1 VDGDELMFV
10 VRLVYNQRQAQLV
23 TATCAC
29 PEEGARWTR
38 YGNRLR
44 LTVMDGW
51 LPGNVDQAICAIVLE
66 FKEFRHLLVPPGVT
80 WNEA

>member
-1 VDGDELMFV
+1 MLV
-10 VRLVYNQRQAQLV
+10 VRLVCNWCQARLV

-29 PEEGARWTR
+29 PEEGARWTC

-51 LPGNVDQAICAIVLE
+51 LPGNVDQAICAIVLG
-66 FKEFRHLLVPPGVT
+66 FKKFRHLLVPPGVT